1 MGIMKGGLKMA
12 GEYRRG
18 NLLTL
23 IWDWDKYHELAMA
36 NVDNAVADI
45 NNFKDTDGGYLG
57 DEYVQDWIEEQ
68 EQAITKKVDNLSKTV
83 EYYIDRESLQYI
95 NVEWWFKETIMRGSH
110 CGYVISIDYNM
121 PGVFRSEYHKKE
133 TVSEL
138 VDLWVYLS
146 TLVDCFE
153 FRIEHNL
160 YIEDDKEVSKTIIY
174 DTLNKV
180 LNGILAMPVY
190 INDYP
195 IDIFRQD
202 LEQLF
207 LF

>member
-1 MGIMKGGLKMA
+1 MA

-23 IWDWDKYHELAMA
+23 IWDWDKYHDLAMV

-45 NNFKDTDGGYLG
+45 NNFKDNDGDYLG

-68 EQAITKKVDNLSKTV
+68 EQAITKKVDNLSENV
-83 EYYIDRESLQYI
+83 EYYIDRESPQHI
-95 NVEWWFKETIMRGSH
+95 NVRWWFKETIRRGSH
-110 CGYVISIDYNM
+110 CGYAISIDYNM

-153 FRIEHNL
+153 FRIERNR

-195 IDIFRQD
+195 IDIFRHD

-207 LF
+207 Y